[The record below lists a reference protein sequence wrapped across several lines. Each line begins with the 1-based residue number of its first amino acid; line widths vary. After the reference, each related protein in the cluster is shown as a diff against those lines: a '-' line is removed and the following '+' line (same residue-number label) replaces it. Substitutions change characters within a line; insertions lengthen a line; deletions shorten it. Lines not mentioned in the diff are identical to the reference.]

1 MNIIDFL
8 TTVLSNAAVLVGLI
22 SMLGLL
28 ALKKPFGIVLSGT
41 LKTIIGFI
49 ILGAG
54 AGVVVNA
61 VLPLG
66 DLFNQVLNIAD
77 AALPVNEVFVAIAQ
91 ESLGPQIGLVF
102 LFAFLLNLLLARI
115 TPLKYIWLTGHHTLF
130 IATLSVGMLSV
141 MPFFTG
147 NEFLLIAVASII
159 SAIWMVVF
167 PALSAPFMKEIIGSE
182 DFVMGHFGTTNYV
195 LAGYLGQFVGKKE
208 DSTENIKFPKWIS
221 FMKEPLVAMGFVMF
235 LIYFIVGA
243 IGAAKGID
251 VAGILGSYWA
261 YKGLLLALSFAGG
274 IGVILLGVRMVLA
287 EVVPAFHGIA
297 EKIVPD
303 AKPALDCPVVFP
315 YAPNAVLVG
324 YLSSIVGGLIAMAVQ
339 LAAGGAIGGVILP
352 SMIIHFFVGGTAGV
366 FGNST
371 GGWKG
376 AVLGGFLTG
385 VMFTLLAGTTYSAL
399 GAMNPAWQG
408 ASFGD
413 TDFGVLGNVLAWV
426 GSLLR

>member
-1 MNIIDFL
+1 MNIIEFL
-8 TTVLSNAAVLVGLI
+8 TAVLSNAAVLVGLI

-28 ALKKPFGIVLSGT
+28 ALKKPFGLVLSGT
-41 LKTIIGFI
+41 LKTILGFI

-61 VLPLG
+61 VIPLG

-91 ESLGPQIGLVF
+91 ESLGRQIGLVF

-130 IATLSVGMLSV
+130 IATLSAGMLSV
-141 MPFFTG
+141 MPFFAS
-147 NEFLLIAVASII
+147 NEFLLIAVASVI

-167 PALSAPFMKEIIGSE
+167 PALSAPFMKEIIGSD

-208 DSTENIKFPKWIS
+208 DSTENIEFPKWIS

-243 IGAAKGID
+243 IGASRGID
-251 VAGILGSYWA
+251 VAGILGTYWA
-261 YKGLLLALSFAGG
+261 YKGLLLALGFAGG

-297 EKIVPD
+297 EKIVPN

-324 YLSSIVGGLIAMAVQ
+324 YLSSIVGGLAAMAVQ
-339 LAAGGAIGGVILP
+339 IAAGGAIGGVILP

-426 GSLLR
+426 GSLLK